1 MTTLIEIGSGAYGR
15 VYYDITTGY
24 CVKQS
29 KLNHCNFIQEAE
41 AQMLAAKVFIT
52 CLKKRW
58 KDILEL

>member
-41 AQMLAAKVFIT
+41 AQMLAAKVFIA
-52 CLKKRW
+52 CLKKGW